1 MKNKI
6 IVSLLLILLV
16 AISASAVSASEDSTD
31 AITETSDSSLN
42 LELSEEDTNT
52 APISEDLDEET
63 AVNDANTDTEKLGD
77 LNIGGNPVS
86 VNTTKGFIEY
96 VGTGKTYGEEATFNL
111 DNSVIFNLTSPQDI
125 KVSCTIQGGTLK
137 AENLNCF
144 FNVES
149 PANGGPSSVT
159 IKNSKFIITNENQ
172 NVIFANGKTEGIN
185 NVINIAGIT
194 LENITLEIA
203 DGVSTDSI
211 SLLYLNVTPTNNLIS
226 NEITITGNELNGAH
240 SINIGNIIKD
250 ANPFELSEIIYE
262 KNTQIVENTNYI
274 QYAVDTA
281 AGDPAFAFTVRL
293 IDQYGNA
300 VVNKTVSFALDGAD
314 KMTAI
319 TDSNGVARLML
330 SLSKARKYS
339 IITFF
344 EGDETGEYKP
354 SSMVANNI
362 TILKKD
368 SSLTVKN
375 LSYKVTATK
384 KLSVTFKS
392 PVYEIKVKIIN
403 NTFIISP
410 EIKSYKLIKN
420 KKVTFT
426 VNGKT
431 YAATTNSKGVA
442 TVKIT
447 LNKKGTYK
455 YTAKFEG
462 DSLYNAVTKK
472 AKLTIK
478 PLTTS
483 LTTKKYKFRRYA
495 KTKKLT
501 TTLKSGKTVLKKQK
515 VTFKVNGKTYTAKTN
530 SKGIATVKIKLF
542 KKGTYKYTVK
552 YAGTNKYK
560 AISKANKVII
570 VK

>member
-6 IVSLLLILLV
+6 IVSLLLILLL
-16 AISASAVSASEDSTD
+16 AISASAVSASEDMEDAISETPDTSDIELINEDVTDTD
-31 AITETSDSSLN
+31 AISEN
-42 LELSEEDTNT
+42 LDNEDMAENNVNDDTN
-52 APISEDLDEET
+52 
-63 AVNDANTDTEKLGD
+63 KLGD
-77 LNIGGNPVS
+77 GGELYQSNNFTLNSINQFHYINDYQGYNQFLLK
-86 VNTTKGFIEY
+86 NN
-96 VGTGKTYGEEATFNL
+96 TFNL
-111 DNSVIFNLTSPQDI
+111 TEPFTI
-125 KVSCTIQGGTLK
+125 KKSCIINGGTIK
-137 AENLNCF
+137 AENLDYF
-144 FNVES
+144 FNIES
-149 PANGGPSSVT
+149 PANGGPNSVT
-159 IKNSKFIITNENQ
+159 IKDTKFIITKNQ
-172 NVIFANGKTEGIN
+172 SVVFAKAIIDGYN
-185 NVINIAGIT
+185 NVLNTAGIT
-194 LENITLEIA
+194 LENITLEIEDGISA
-203 DGVSTDSI
+203 DDV
-211 SLLYLNVTPTNNLIS
+211 SLLYIDTLPINNTIS
-226 NEITITGNELNGAH
+226 NEININNCNLNGAH
-240 SINIGNIIKD
+240 SINIANALKTD
-250 ANPFELSEIIYE
+250 ENPFELTEIIE
-262 KNTQIVENTNYI
+262 AKNTRIVLNTNVI
-274 QYAVDTA
+274 QYAVDKA
-281 AGDPAFAFTVRL
+281 VGDSAFPFEVKL
-293 IDQYGNA
+293 IDQYGNP
-300 VVNKTVSFALDGAD
+300 VVNKTVFFIIDD
-314 KMTAI
+314 TITAT
-319 TDSNGVARLML
+319 TDSQGIASIRL
-330 SLSKARKYS
+330 SLSEPREYYIYS
-339 IITFF
+339 QFRGY
-344 EGDETGEYKP
+344 EEYGP
-354 SSMVANNI
+354 SDLVANTI
-362 TILKKD
+362 TIVKKV
-368 SSLTVKN
+368 SALTIKDV
-375 LSYKVTATK
+375 SYKVTSTK
-384 KLSVTFKS
+384 KLSATFRDQNK
-392 PVYEIKVKIIN
+392 
-403 NTFIISP
+403 
-410 EIKSYKLIKN
+410 KLIKN

-431 YAATTNSKGVA
+431 YTATTNSKGVA